1 MVTDFLQEIK
11 KITRLDTR
19 FEPEAYTFV
28 METLHYYTQT
38 HKVKAGQHIS
48 GQQLAEGFRQHAI
61 KCFGPMAKFTINSWG
76 IQSTHDVGTIV
87 YNMIGAGLMG
97 KTETDSIDDFLD
109 VYDFDAA
116 LKEDYSLDA
125 EEEQNND

>member
-1 MVTDFLQEIK
+1 MVTDFLQEIR
-11 KITRLDTR
+11 KITRIDTR

-38 HKVKAGQHIS
+38 QKVKAGQHIT
-48 GQQLAEGFRQHAI
+48 GQMLLSGFRQYAI

-76 IQSTHDVGTIV
+76 IRSTYDVGIIV
-87 YNMIGAGLMG
+87 YNMIDAGLMG

-116 LKEDYSLDA
+116 LKEDYSLNA
-125 EEEQNND
+125 EEKQNDD